1 MREKRV
7 ESTAFYQR
15 GLAQAYGVEVGHD
28 LPGYFGGK
36 HGNKVHPHEGLEGSG
51 GKDKLGPGAQAE
63 EAIQGHLPAWIRQAA
78 KEGEHLVHLLAVLR
92 REALEILQ

>member
-36 HGNKVHPHEGLEGSG
+36 HGNKVHPHEGL
-51 GKDKLGPGAQAE
+51 
-63 EAIQGHLPAWIRQAA
+63 
-78 KEGEHLVHLLAVLR
+78 
-92 REALEILQ
+92 